1 MTIGGERFLSVVA
14 RVSFERKSTT
24 DRRECDVGAAGVVD
38 LRLRRGGA
46 RESHRN
52 RKLVENGFS
61 RESEGNFL
69 LLVWRVE

>member
-46 RESHRN
+46 RESHR
-52 RKLVENGFS
+52 KLVVDGFS
-61 RESEGNFL
+61 RESEGKFL
-69 LLVWRVE
+69 FVIWRVE